1 MAKRY
6 KVIRRRMQ
14 MQLNENALEQA
25 AEFFKGAFH
34 MKRGSDRQEELEALK
49 DIVKHGDGIL
59 NLEDGSEIEL
69 TRDDAT
75 DLLGFLKFMDY
86 NESFIDQMFK
96 NKDGF
101 NFVAKMAFGAGIFA
115 QDEF

>member
-6 KVIRRRMQ
+6 KVVRRRMQ
-14 MQLNENALEQA
+14 QQLNENALEQA

-34 MKRGSDRQEELEALK
+34 MKRGSDRQEEVLQLK
-49 DIVKHGDGIL
+49 DLASHGGGNL
-59 NLEDGSEIEL
+59 YLEDGSEIEL
-69 TRDDAT
+69 SQDDSQ

-86 NESFIDQMFK
+86 SESFIDQMFK

-101 NFVAKMAFGAGIFA
+101 NFVAKMAFGASMYA

>member
-6 KVIRRRMQ
+6 KIVRRRLQ
-14 MQLNENALEQA
+14 MQLNEGALEQA

-34 MKRGSDRQEELEALK
+34 MKRGSDRQEEVEALK
-49 DIVKHGDGIL
+49 DIVRGNGNLLH
-59 NLEDGSEIEL
+59 LEDGSEIEL
-69 TRDDAT
+69 TQEDAE
-75 DLLGFLKFMDY
+75 DILGFLKFMDY
-86 NESFIDQMFK
+86 SESFIDQMFK